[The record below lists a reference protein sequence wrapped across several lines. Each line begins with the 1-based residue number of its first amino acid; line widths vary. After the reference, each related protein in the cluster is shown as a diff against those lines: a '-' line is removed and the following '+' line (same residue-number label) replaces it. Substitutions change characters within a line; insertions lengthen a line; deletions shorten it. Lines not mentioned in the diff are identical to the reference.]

1 MSPMFRSSLVA
12 AAALFFLQLSSVQ
25 AANVLF
31 VSDSTTDANL
41 PGVLSADGH
50 NVTVVNSDYSGGA
63 NATLTASLSS
73 YDLVVWS
80 ATGGGYGGS
89 HNAAT
94 ITALESFV
102 SGGGKVFLTGYDSLA
117 SPTDS
122 NLIGFVGGGTV
133 SDGGSPASAVVNQV
147 NSLSVGVVDIR
158 GVTPSGGY
166 SDQDTVRNLQSGVVG
181 VVASSSSNGYVWVLR
196 SLGNG
201 EIAYVS
207 NGAHRSTSVTPSW
220 TNTASGGAG
229 AYNAA
234 VRNFAS
240 SVTDNDGDGA
250 TLSEDCDDNDPNNF
264 PGNPEVCDGADN
276 DCDATTFAV
285 GGESDADA
293 DGSIACLDCDDNDPN
308 NYPGNTELC
317 DGADNDCD
325 GSLLGG
331 VASAPQSLT
340 TTFAAGNGSQ
350 GNIFDVVV
358 QNDVQVTGFDA
369 HVTSSG
375 SGTMDVWWKLGTGY
389 NSTSSNTDWT
399 FHETVSI
406 AGVGSTGTP
415 TPVPLSTPIS
425 LSGGQTYS
433 IYMLSSNGIRYT
445 SGSTLGAVVA
455 QDGNIEVTEGYG
467 CGSAFTCT
475 FNPRI
480 WNGTIHYFES
490 GSLEADDD
498 GDGYVDCTWVGS
510 DPAIVGGDDCDDG
523 NTTAWPGSTELCD
536 GIDNDC
542 DGTPDFIGPGY
553 YGVADSGSGGP
564 AFNFVD
570 IEATGTS
577 LSLGDDQVSPA
588 VAIGFSFDFYG
599 VPYSQ
604 AYVSSNGFVTFDAN
618 SNSGCCS
625 GQSLPSTTAPNNLIA
640 MLWED
645 LRPPSGGSIHYETQG
660 TSPNGL
666 FIVQFTDIEHYF
678 SGNPSTMQLQLHE
691 DGRIEIHYLSVQS
704 DGGNHTIG
712 IENGDGTLAS
722 TYVNRA
728 DPGAITNLA
737 VGFPTPAGSTE
748 VDSDGD
754 SSLACA
760 DCDDNEASVFPGN
773 PEVCDGLDNDCD
785 ATTEASGGEGDGDGD
800 GAVACADCDDAVAT
814 NFPGN
819 TEACDG
825 LDND

>member
-250 TLSEDCDDNDPNNF
+250 TLSEDCDDNDPNNY
-264 PGNPEVCDGADN
+264 PGNAEFCFDGSDN
-276 DCDATTFAV
+276 DCDDTIDRAENGMSFIHLGDPQTISPGGRLDFWAPAGMDWSTAFTWEAWVKMDVPPTTDDVRLFWHRGD
-285 GGESDADA
+285 GGGA
-293 DGSIACLDCDDNDPN
+293 DGAYVAVDLYRGSNEYPQSAPQLEARAANGTPGGGQSDTGLESQTPVWQHVAMSHDPSARTLQM
-308 NYPGNTELC
+308 YV
-317 DGADNDCD
+317 DGIPAGLRAMSEEWYDEPVIPAAYMQFGGCCGPI
-325 GSLLGG
+325 GSLLSLDD
-331 VASAPQSLT
+331 VRLWSVTRSAEDI
-340 TTFAAGNGSQ
+340 AATMCDTVPSTATGLVFNWDFEDPSGEYQQ
-350 GNIFDVVV
+350 G
-358 QNDVQVTGFDA
+358 
-369 HVTSSG
+369 
-375 SGTMDVWWKLGTGY
+375 
-389 NSTSSNTDWT
+389 
-399 FHETVSI
+399 
-406 AGVGSTGTP
+406 
-415 TPVPLSTPIS
+415 
-425 LSGGQTYS
+425 
-433 IYMLSSNGIRYT
+433 
-445 SGSTLGAVVA
+445 
-455 QDGNIEVTEGYG
+455 
-467 CGSAFTCT
+467 
-475 FNPRI
+475 
-480 WNGTIHYFES
+480 
-490 GSLEADDD
+490 
-498 GDGYVDCTWVGS
+498 
-510 DPAIVGGDDCDDG
+510 
-523 NTTAWPGSTELCD
+523 
-536 GIDNDC
+536 
-542 DGTPDFIGPGY
+542 
-553 YGVADSGSGGP
+553 DSGPNALEVAGG
-564 AFNFVD
+564 
-570 IEATGTS
+570 
-577 LSLGDDQVSPA
+577 
-588 VAIGFSFDFYG
+588 
-599 VPYSQ
+599 
-604 AYVSSNGFVTFDAN
+604 
-618 SNSGCCS
+618 
-625 GQSLPSTTAPNNLIA
+625 
-640 MLWED
+640 
-645 LRPPSGGSIHYETQG
+645 
-660 TSPNGL
+660 
-666 FIVQFTDIEHYF
+666 
-678 SGNPSTMQLQLHE
+678 
-691 DGRIEIHYLSVQS
+691 
-704 DGGNHTIG
+704 
-712 IENGDGTLAS
+712 
-722 TYVNRA
+722 
-728 DPGAITNLA
+728 TN
-737 VGFPTPAGSTE
+737 V
-748 VDSDGD
+748 
-754 SSLACA
+754 SLAQHTF
-760 DCDDNEASVFPGN
+760 E
-773 PEVCDGLDNDCD
+773 
-785 ATTEASGGEGDGDGD
+785 
-800 GAVACADCDDAVAT
+800 
-814 NFPGN
+814 
-819 TEACDG
+819 
-825 LDND
+825 